1 MAAPLEPL
9 PDHLPPG
16 DVLADTAGVPVDGI
30 PGRSTLVL
38 GHQWR
43 VMYVFGGITMAAAL
57 RAIEVELERPDLRL
71 VTADATFC
79 AAVPAGPVAIQV
91 EVLRQGRAGAQ
102 AEARLWR
109 LSEDA
114 AGGSVGAGAVGG
126 LRGPAGA
133 DLVVTAVYGRDRD
146 LDAVVR
152 GMALPEDAG
161 SPDSVPRRLPD
172 PARPSPFDHIPYHR
186 QTDFRMTVGQ
196 PPWEM
201 DDGPREPRTVSW
213 FRFLRPP
220 ILDDG
225 TWDRAC
231 LAVPGDILGTA
242 VTQGLGRQD
251 TFHLI
256 ITLQLSMQ
264 FFAPMVGEW
273 VCQQTRCTEA
283 SHGFA
288 AGTAELFRPDGALVA
303 MATQSALLQPFGA
316 A

>member
-1 MAAPLEPL
+1 MASPLEPV
-9 PDHLPPG
+9 PDHLPEG
-16 DVLADTAGVPVDGI
+16 DVLADTLGVPVEGL
-30 PGRSTLVL
+30 PGRTSLVL

-43 VMYVFGGITMAAAL
+43 VMYVFGGITMATAL
-57 RAIEVELERPDLRL
+57 RAIEAELDRPDLRL

-79 AAVPAGPVAIQV
+79 AAVSAGPVAVQV
-91 EVLRQGRAGAQ
+91 EVLRQGRGGAQ
-102 AEARLWR
+102 AQARLWR
-109 LSEDA
+109 LSDD
-114 AGGSVGAGAVGG
+114 GGGPGRDDSPGGA
-126 LRGPAGA
+126 RGPVGA

-146 LDAVVR
+146 LDVVVR
-152 GMALPEDAG
+152 GMSLPEDAG

-201 DDGPREPRTVSW
+201 DEGPREPRTVSW

-242 VTQGLGRQD
+242 VTQGIGRREG
-251 TFHLI
+251 FHLI

-264 FFAPMVGEW
+264 FFAPMTGEW

-288 AGTAELFRPDGALVA
+288 AGTAELFRQDGALVA
-303 MATQSALLQPFGA
+303 MATQSALLQPFTNP
-316 A
+316 

>member
-1 MAAPLEPL
+1 MATLEPV

-16 DVLADTAGVPVDGI
+16 DVLADTIGVPVEGI
-30 PGRSTLVL
+30 PGRSSLVL

-57 RAIEVELERPDLRL
+57 RAIEVELARPDLRL

-91 EVLRQGRAGAQ
+91 EVLRQGRVGAQ
-102 AEARLWR
+102 AQARLWR
-109 LSEDA
+109 LSEGA
-114 AGGSVGAGAVGG
+114 ADGEPGT
-126 LRGPAGA
+126 LRGAPGA
-133 DLVVTAVYGRDRD
+133 DLVVNAVYGADRD

-152 GMALPEDAG
+152 SVSLPADAGRPEDVAARA
-161 SPDSVPRRLPD
+161 DD
-172 PARPSPFDHIPYHR
+172 PARPSPFDQLPYHR

-196 PPWEM
+196 PPWDLTE
-201 DDGPREPRTVSW
+201 GPQEPRTVSW

-220 ILDDG
+220 ILPDG
-225 TWDRAC
+225 SWDRSC
-231 LAVPGDILGTA
+231 LAVPGDILGPA
-242 VTQGLGRQD
+242 VIQGLGKRD

-264 FFAPMVGEW
+264 FFAPMVGDW

-303 MATQSALLQPFGA
+303 MATQSALLHPFGA